1 MDPPDD
7 VDRHPLFMGG
17 CSRQRSIESSR
28 ILYSSVVLYIAAAQI
43 ESRRPRTCV
52 QTMIAEAMRSID
64 KLLEAIGKH
73 PEIDNPNYRVFG
85 GLLTRTTLL
94 RMREI
99 FHGTMGNYK
108 KFMQDLNKALKIDEN
123 YTAAREVRIH
133 AWAAKALKD
142 GATILAEYTRILH
155 EVHEDDERND
165 ESYAWL
171 ALIIMKNPTLGTM
184 DDANLY
190 YEKSHR
196 SSLQAC
202 ALPSCMA
209 DVRKQMSLKSCNL
222 WNEITLRV
230 KTH

>member
-1 MDPPDD
+1 
-7 VDRHPLFMGG
+7 MGG